1 MTPVKALG
9 FFWAAVAY
17 ASLEAC
23 QPIQIG
29 FNGSLYVPGLGCHSA
44 CGSAASINPAYSLQ
58 PDSSDT
64 WASHASAVS
73 APADLAV
80 LDLCN
85 QVQSIWLM
93 QGMYASDRGGGSL
106 FTKYRSSSRIC
117 LLLIHLCMHAQRPAS
132 QGCML
137 SVVVSLFY
145 YLIFIALLTL

>member
-1 MTPVKALG
+1 MTRPRTRPLHAITLNDN
-9 FFWAAVAY
+9 
-17 ASLEAC
+17 
-23 QPIQIG
+23 
-29 FNGSLYVPGLGCHSA
+29 NGLDVGACHSA
-44 CGSAASINPAYSLQ
+44 CGRASSSPALVLQ
-58 PDSSDT
+58 PHSSGT
-64 WASHASAVS
+64 WASNFSE
-73 APADLAV
+73 LAV

>member
-93 QGMYASDRGGGSL
+93 QGRPLGGPATYL
-106 FTKYRSSSRIC
+106 ARMHAAC
-117 LLLIHLCMHAQRPAS
+117 LLSP
-132 QGCML
+132 
-137 SVVVSLFY
+137 V
-145 YLIFIALLTL
+145 AL